1 MLVIYGIH
9 AAIIVALVTL
19 FGLRVTARVFMA
31 LYFGMIV
38 FLIYAF

>member
-9 AAIIVALVTL
+9 AAIAVVLVTL
-19 FGLRVTARVFMA
+19 FGLRTTARVFMA